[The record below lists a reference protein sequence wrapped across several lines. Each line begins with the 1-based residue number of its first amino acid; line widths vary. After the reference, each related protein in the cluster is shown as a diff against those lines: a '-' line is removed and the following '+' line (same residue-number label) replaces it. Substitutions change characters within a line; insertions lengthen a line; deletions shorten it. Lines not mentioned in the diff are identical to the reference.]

1 MKIHSI
7 PVRSLTTAIAVTS
20 IGGAAALAVT
30 LPDPAHPTTGQ
41 HGAGHGHGHGHVGH
55 LTRPHV
61 PPVPSARPTPHATSS
76 AS

>member
-41 HGAGHGHGHGHVGH
+41 HRAGYGHGHAGH
-55 LTRPHV
+55 LTRPHA

>member
-30 LPDPAHPTTGQ
+30 LPDPTHPTTKQ
-41 HGAGHGHGHGHVGH
+41 HRAGHGHGHRGAPHPPARAPRTQRPPHPPRH
-55 LTRPHV
+55 L
-61 PPVPSARPTPHATSS
+61 
-76 AS
+76 